1 MADTLLN
8 GISEGANYGDDVQNN
23 SDYPVARITNSGVVQ
38 YARTYNRSSTSMF
51 TGTNVLTTEMT
62 LPAGLLPGTYPLV
75 IVANGNSSAAFPLT
89 IAGTPLP
96 PVTGLTFTTIASN
109 QMALN
114 WSAIGSTEAG
124 YVVQR
129 SANGSSFSTIASVS
143 SNVTTYAD
151 NTVNPLTAY
160 YYRVLGTNAAG
171 LGNAS
176 QTVFAASPPVE
187 ALPVPWQTQD
197 VGAVPGRG
205 ASGQA
210 AGTYTVIGSGSI
222 GGGSDQFQFA
232 SRPMVGDCT
241 ITARVTAESNTGANA
256 LAGVMIRSGL
266 ASSSADVFMAF
277 GGGVN
282 NSIFQSRA
290 IGGGAAVSTAGPGSL
305 NTPLWVQ
312 LVRTGNT
319 ITGYTSPNGSSWTQ
333 RGTVSVVMAPVVY
346 AGLAVSSGAST
357 RLNTATFD
365 NVTVSGTSPLIAS
378 PLAYWKLDETSGA
391 TAIDSQ
397 GGYNGTYNNCALGQP
412 GAAPATGTSAGF
424 NGTNSSITIPALNLN
439 NNVVTITAWVNCNG
453 IQNGGAGILYNRANS
468 VGTASGFHFGN
479 ANELRYTWNNLGYNF
494 DSQLVVPTNQ
504 WTYVALVIEPTQTR
518 LYMITNGVLVGATND
533 APNAV
538 QPFDGTSYIGQDP
551 IGRFFKGQLDE
562 VSFYANQSLTPEQL
576 SQLASPPAITISS
589 PLAGAAFAAP
599 ANVNLAAAVSGTN
612 GHTIDLVQLFN
623 NGSLVGQSAT
633 PPYTNTVTGLAAG
646 SYALSA
652 RLFYDSGLA
661 LDSSV
666 VNILVQNP
674 AAVPQNVVATAL
686 ASNLI
691 NVTWSSA
698 ANATGYILSRDGS
711 PIARVPGLGYADFGL
726 SANSNY
732 CYSVVA
738 TNLISSSS
746 ASASSC
752 ATTPATGGALAW
764 DANSSLTGQ
773 QDGSGNWSSN
783 SATWWNGS
791 ATVNWADNNLAVF
804 GVNTA
809 TNCTVTIT
817 NDVTPA
823 GMVVN
828 STGGTYILTG
838 DSNLVVV
845 DNSTITVDGN
855 AVITAPLAGTA
866 NFTKAG
872 PGTLVLNNSSPSFN
886 GTLSVNAGTLEMQNG
901 PDAGATGYSVG
912 TNGILRLGYN
922 SAPNYGQAIV
932 VNGGGVNSPNGL
944 YLAGEPHSAGTASR

>member
-1 MADTLLN
+1 
-8 GISEGANYGDDVQNN
+8 
-23 SDYPVARITNSGVVQ
+23 
-38 YARTYNRSSTSMF
+38 
-51 TGTNVLTTEMT
+51 
-62 LPAGLLPGTYPLV
+62 
-75 IVANGNSSAAFPLT
+75 
-89 IAGTPLP
+89 
-96 PVTGLTFTTIASN
+96 
-109 QMALN
+109 
-114 WSAIGSTEAG
+114 
-124 YVVQR
+124 
-129 SANGSSFSTIASVS
+129 
-143 SNVTTYAD
+143 
-151 NTVNPLTAY
+151 
-160 YYRVLGTNAAG
+160 
-171 LGNAS
+171 
-176 QTVFAASPPVE
+176 
-187 ALPVPWQTQD
+187 
-197 VGAVPGRG
+197 
-205 ASGQA
+205 
-210 AGTYTVIGSGSI
+210 
-222 GGGSDQFQFA
+222 
-232 SRPMVGDCT
+232 
-241 ITARVTAESNTGANA
+241 
-256 LAGVMIRSGL
+256 
-266 ASSSADVFMAF
+266 
-277 GGGVN
+277 
-282 NSIFQSRA
+282 
-290 IGGGAAVSTAGPGSL
+290 
-305 NTPLWVQ
+305 
-312 LVRTGNT
+312 
-319 ITGYTSPNGSSWTQ
+319 
-333 RGTVSVVMAPVVY
+333 
-346 AGLAVSSGAST
+346 
-357 RLNTATFD
+357 
-365 NVTVSGTSPLIAS
+365 
-378 PLAYWKLDETSGA
+378 
-391 TAIDSQ
+391 
-397 GGYNGTYNNCALGQP
+397 
-412 GAAPATGTSAGF
+412 
-424 NGTNSSITIPALNLN
+424 
-439 NNVVTITAWVNCNG
+439 
-453 IQNGGAGILYNRANS
+453 
-468 VGTASGFHFGN
+468 
-479 ANELRYTWNNLGYNF
+479 
-494 DSQLVVPTNQ
+494 
-504 WTYVALVIEPTQTR
+504 
-518 LYMITNGVLVGATND
+518 
-533 APNAV
+533 
-538 QPFDGTSYIGQDP
+538 
-551 IGRFFKGQLDE
+551 LDE

-711 PIARVPGLGYADFGL
+711 PIARVPDLGYADFGL

-845 DNSTITVDGN
+845 DNSTITVNGN

-872 PGTLVLNNSSPSFN
+872 PALSF
-886 GTLSVNAGTLEMQNG
+886 
-901 PDAGATGYSVG
+901 
-912 TNGILRLGYN
+912 
-922 SAPNYGQAIV
+922 
-932 VNGGGVNSPNGL
+932 
-944 YLAGEPHSAGTASR
+944 